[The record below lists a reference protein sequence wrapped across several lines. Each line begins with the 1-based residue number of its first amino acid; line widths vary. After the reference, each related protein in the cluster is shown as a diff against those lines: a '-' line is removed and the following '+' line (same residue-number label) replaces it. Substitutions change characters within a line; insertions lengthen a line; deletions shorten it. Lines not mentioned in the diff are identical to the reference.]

1 MAATEERKTRLQ
13 SIRVVVHA
21 MTDDTVQ
28 FYSQLQDAAKSMMKA
43 GVVKDIQLVEEN
55 IRVLIPWNK
64 LRKELGMKDEQQR

>member
-1 MAATEERKTRLQ
+1 MAAEERKIRLQ

-28 FYSQLQDAAKSMMKA
+28 FYQQLQDAAKSMMRA
-43 GVVKDIQLVEEN
+43 GVVKDIQLVEES

-64 LRKELGMKDEQQR
+64 LRKELGIKDEQKQ